1 MANLTSTQR
10 TPDSVAE
17 PQTKL
22 RRSFSN
28 IIQGFVGQRTQHH
41 NRRFLILLTLHLAL
55 PSIGPITFLKIALK

>member
-17 PQTKL
+17 PQAKL

-28 IIQGFVGQRTQHH
+28 IIQGFVGQHTQHH
-41 NRRFLILLTLHLAL
+41 NRCFLILLTLHLAL
-55 PSIGPITFLKIALK
+55 PSIGPITVLKIALK